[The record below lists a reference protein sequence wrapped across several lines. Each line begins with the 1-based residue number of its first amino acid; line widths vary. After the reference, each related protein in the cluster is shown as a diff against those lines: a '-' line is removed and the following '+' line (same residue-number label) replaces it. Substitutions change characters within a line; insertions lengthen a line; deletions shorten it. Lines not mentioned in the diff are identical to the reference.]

1 MKPGI
6 MRNVLLL
13 ILLILGVLTAACSG
27 EDRSGEQPFAPTV
40 QALSA
45 EVMGDSCL
53 LRGAV
58 TASPNS
64 SLRGVGF
71 AYGNDT
77 LRLTAVSD
85 SCAALFQA
93 TTQPLQAGR
102 YFAVAFAENGVGK
115 TIGTDTIYFEIPAE
129 E

>member
-1 MKPGI
+1 MI
-6 MRNVLLL
+6 V
-13 ILLILGVLTAACSG
+13 ILVAISTLTAACSG

-40 QALSA
+40 ETLSA

-53 LRGAV
+53 LTGAV
-58 TASPNS
+58 TSSPNS

-85 SCAALFQA
+85 TCTELFQA
-93 TTQPLQAGR
+93 TTQALQPGT

-115 TIGTDTIYFEIPAE
+115 TIGTDTLYFEIPAE

>member
-1 MKPGI
+1 MKKLLPI
-6 MRNVLLL
+6 LLL
-13 ILLILGVLTAACSG
+13 ATLVSILTASCG

-40 QALSA
+40 ETLSA

-53 LRGAV
+53 LTGAV
-58 TASPNS
+58 TSSPNS

-115 TIGTDTIYFEIPAE
+115 TIGTDTIYFEILAE

>member
-1 MKPGI
+1 MKPSI

-40 QALSA
+40 QTLSA

-77 LRLTAVSD
+77 LRLNVVAD
-85 SCAALFQA
+85 SARYEFEARTDTLR
-93 TTQPLQAGR
+93 PGN
-102 YFAVAFAENGVGK
+102 YFAVAYAKNGVG
-115 TIGTDTIYFEIPAE
+115 TSFGDTVRFSIRNE

>member
-1 MKPGI
+1 
-6 MRNVLLL
+6 MRRYIIV
-13 ILLILGVLTAACSG
+13 ILVAISTLTAACSG

-40 QALSA
+40 ETLSA

-53 LRGAV
+53 LTGAV
-58 TASPNS
+58 TSSPNS

-85 SCAALFQA
+85 TCTELFQA
-93 TTQPLQAGR
+93 TTQALRSGT

>member
-1 MKPGI
+1 
-6 MRNVLLL
+6 MRTHIFL
-13 ILLILGVLTAACSG
+13 IIIVSLGMLITACKG

-40 QALSA
+40 QTLSA
-45 EVMGDSCL
+45 EVVGDSCL
-53 LRGAV
+53 LTGAV

-77 LRLTAVSD
+77 LRLTAVSQE
-85 SCAALFQA
+85 CTELFQA
-93 TTQPLQAGR
+93 TTQPLQPGY

-115 TIGTDTIYFEIPAE
+115 TIGTDTIYFEIPSGD
-129 E
+129 

>member
-1 MKPGI
+1 
-6 MRNVLLL
+6 MRRYIIA
-13 ILLILGVLTAACSG
+13 ILVVISTLTVACSG

-40 QALSA
+40 ETLSA

-58 TASPNS
+58 TSSPNS

-85 SCAALFQA
+85 TCTELFQA
-93 TTQPLQAGR
+93 TTQALRPGI

-115 TIGTDTIYFEIPAE
+115 TIGTDTLYFEIFAE

>member
-1 MKPGI
+1 MHIMKHFPSL
-6 MRNVLLL
+6 VLLA
-13 ILLILGVLTAACSG
+13 IAAGAAAACG

-40 QALSA
+40 QTLSA

-93 TTQPLQAGR
+93 TTQPLQTGR
-102 YFAVAFAENGVGK
+102 YYAVAFAENGVGK
-115 TIGTDTIYFEIPAE
+115 TIGTDTIYFEVGSIN
-129 E
+129 

>member
-1 MKPGI
+1 M
-6 MRNVLLL
+6 L
-13 ILLILGVLTAACSG
+13 ITACKG

-40 QALSA
+40 QTLSA
-45 EVMGDSCL
+45 EVVGDSCL
-53 LRGAV
+53 LTGAV

-77 LRLTAVSD
+77 LRLTAVSQE
-85 SCAALFQA
+85 CTELFQA
-93 TTQPLQAGR
+93 TTQPLQPGC

-115 TIGTDTIYFEIPAE
+115 TIGTDTIYFEIPSGD
-129 E
+129 

>member
-1 MKPGI
+1 MKKLLPI
-6 MRNVLLL
+6 LLL
-13 ILLILGVLTAACSG
+13 ATLVSILTASCG

-40 QALSA
+40 QTLSA

-115 TIGTDTIYFEIPAE
+115 TIGTDTIYFEVGSIN
-129 E
+129 

>member
-1 MKPGI
+1 
-6 MRNVLLL
+6 MRRYIIVILVAISTL
-13 ILLILGVLTAACSG
+13 IVACSG

-40 QALSA
+40 ETLSA

-53 LRGAV
+53 LTGAV
-58 TASPNS
+58 TSSPNS

-85 SCAALFQA
+85 TCTELFQA
-93 TTQPLQAGR
+93 TTQALQPGT

-129 E
+129 

>member
-1 MKPGI
+1 
-6 MRNVLLL
+6 MRNALLL
-13 ILLILGVLTAACSG
+13 IIFIPLGVLTAACSG

-40 QALSA
+40 QTLSA

-58 TASPNS
+58 TSSPNS

-77 LRLTAVSD
+77 LRLTAVSTERTE
-85 SCAALFQA
+85 LFQA
-93 TTQPLQAGR
+93 VTKPLHPGT

-115 TIGTDTIYFEIPAE
+115 TIGTDTIYFEIPSGE
-129 E
+129 

>member
-1 MKPGI
+1 
-6 MRNVLLL
+6 MRRYIIV
-13 ILLILGVLTAACSG
+13 ILVAISTLTVACSG

-40 QALSA
+40 ETLSA

-77 LRLTAVSD
+77 CTE
-85 SCAALFQA
+85 LFQA
-93 TTQPLQAGR
+93 TTRPLQAGR

-129 E
+129 D